1 MPSSRR
7 SSRKDRGK
15 VRSVGSKQV
24 LAIIVSIIVG
34 VAVGFGASYVGL
46 VSPLRAELDAANS
59 KLADYEASLKPNF
72 NVYNFQRRGN
82 NITFSVQNIGSK
94 DAHDVTVTVNGA
106 WIPSYNMSVTSVEHG
121 YIGTPE
127 HIATVF
133 NGTIRNYTADT
144 TPRFDD
150 YVRRLGIQA
159 NGSET
164 DYSTYL
170 KITVQENGTLRY
182 LTNDE
187 SDFLVEAFG
196 DPQATYTYNETTIA
210 VLAVAE
216 TKAFT
221 VDLQEWAA
229 SYQIAISCS
238 ETEEKTFIFP

>member
-1 MPSSRR
+1 LN
-7 SSRKDRGK
+7 RKDRSKG
-15 VRSVGSKQV
+15 RSVGPKQV
-24 LAIIVSIIVG
+24 LAIIISIIVG
-34 VAVGFGASYVGL
+34 AAVGFGVSYVGL
-46 VSPLRAELDAANS
+46 VSPLRAELDEANS
-59 KLADYEASLKPNF
+59 KLANYEASLKPNF

-82 NITFSVQNIGSK
+82 NIAFSVQNIGST
-94 DAHDVTVTVNGA
+94 DAHNVTVTVNGA

-121 YIGTPE
+121 YIDTPE

-170 KITVQENGTLRY
+170 KITVEENGTLRY
-182 LTNDE
+182 LTDNE
-187 SDFLVEAFG
+187 NEFLVESFG
-196 DPQATYTYNETTIA
+196 DPIATYTYNETTIS

-216 TKAFT
+216 TKALT
-221 VDLQEWAA
+221 VDLQEWAE